1 MDMHRMASIF
11 KLYADR
17 DNVMATEKLGV
28 VLSGMG
34 FKQTTYDEMTIYD
47 VLQILQI

>member
-1 MDMHRMASIF
+1 MDLHKMASIF

-17 DNVMATEKLGV
+17 DNVMPVEKLGA
-28 VLSGMG
+28 VLSGIG
-34 FKQTTYDEMTIYD
+34 FKQTAYDEMTIYD